1 VSTNWL
7 IAAGSVSC
15 YSVRWQTLSCSLM
28 KNVYR
33 ISTKQHG
40 GIKSGISQSKNSTI
54 SQAMCAGALF
64 CWKV

>member
-1 VSTNWL
+1 MMNL
-7 IAAGSVSC
+7 ILF
-15 YSVRWQTLSCSLM
+15 TD

-40 GIKSGISQSKNSTI
+40 GIKSNISQSKNSTI
-54 SQAMCAGALF
+54 SQAVRAGALS